1 MTHVPG
7 LTSYMCRRQ
16 YRDNEEKLV
25 SGKGEQN
32 VKLVLNQISSDGKTL
47 NMKRDLGNFREFGP
61 SFSLKQTKL
70 NKWMNAY
77 KQWSIAQKPKASDA
91 YPPFFVPSFAFHA
104 EYINLEFTIVNIEEY
119 MNEFRTSNKLRD
131 LTEDESFEMVMKVY
145 EPCSSGPHKTTTH
158 EKWDKLREMI
168 RKMTQNE

>member
-1 MTHVPG
+1 
-7 LTSYMCRRQ
+7 MCRRQ
-16 YRDNEEKLV
+16 HRDKEENLV

-32 VKLVLNQISSDGKTL
+32 VKLVLDQISSDGETL
-47 NMKRDLGNFREFGP
+47 ILHRDFENLRDFGRKFP
-61 SFSLKQTKL
+61 LKITKL
-70 NKWMNAY
+70 NKWMNAF
-77 KQWSIAQKPKASDA
+77 KQYTITHKPKASDA